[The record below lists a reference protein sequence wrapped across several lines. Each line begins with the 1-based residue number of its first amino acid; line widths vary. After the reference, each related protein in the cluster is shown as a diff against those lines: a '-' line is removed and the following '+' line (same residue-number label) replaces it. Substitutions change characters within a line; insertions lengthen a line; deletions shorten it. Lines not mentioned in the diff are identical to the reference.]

1 MATLLQA
8 KQINKFTFAKI
19 GSSGFSGAGVDDVV
33 TAAITAAASV
43 DNVPVQVG
51 SSTALGF
58 ITTGAN
64 NKALVLNSTNK
75 SAIEDGAGNEVY
87 ARLTEAAGVYTL
99 SYYSLVA
106 GIETAYSLPAT
117 TIDFYVNY
125 SYSFDKLPV
134 DSLVRIN
141 TVVVGEDPSNTSGR
155 AIRNEKVNVT
165 SLNTLANLAFL
176 PIANSV
182 ALYVNGKAESEGASE
197 GFTRVGKV
205 LTWSATNGK
214 YNLETTDTV
223 IAHYN
228 TLEA

>member
-125 SYSFDKLPV
+125 SYSFILKCRKISKKL
-134 DSLVRIN
+134 
-141 TVVVGEDPSNTSGR
+141 
-155 AIRNEKVNVT
+155 
-165 SLNTLANLAFL
+165 
-176 PIANSV
+176 
-182 ALYVNGKAESEGASE
+182 LYTTIFFKEFG
-197 GFTRVGKV
+197 GFV
-205 LTWSATNGK
+205 LCCPNFFGF
-214 YNLETTDTV
+214 V
-223 IAHYN
+223 FFF
-228 TLEA
+228 